1 MNTYAIIEAGGEQ
14 LQLEPGR
21 FYDIRHLVL
30 PIRGDKKQWIPNTG
44 RTLGSPLNTKLLLYR
59 VLMLRHQS
67 TTLVGTP
74 WVKNA
79 IVKGRILHTR
89 RNEKVTVYKMHPKK
103 KTRRKNGHRQE
114 LARFVVDGIFLG
126 NKQL

>member
-21 FYDIRHLVL
+21 FYDIRHLV
-30 PIRGDKKQWIPNTG
+30 PNKKQWIP
-44 RTLGSPLNTKLLLYR
+44 LGSPLNTKLLLYR
-59 VLMLRHQS
+59 VLMLHHQS

-74 WVKNA
+74 WVQNA

-89 RNEKVTVYKMHPKK
+89 RNEKVTIYKMHPKK

-114 LARFVVDGIFLG
+114 LARFVVDSIYLG
-126 NKQL
+126 NKQLN